1 MLHLVPLFPSPH
13 PPPPPQARGARL
25 LAAGIRTAGS
35 VRGLYLACNGM
46 GDEGAS
52 HLAQVRRG
60 GRIWGPHTWHRWGG
74 FPILHPNP
82 TSRTCHAASPL
93 PLPLPLQAIVGNT
106 SLVVVD
112 LSGNG
117 LGADTCMVLGEVSP
131 TPTPVS
137 REPTL
142 DPAPTAT
149 THWAHLSPFLF
160 PPSGAA

>member
-1 MLHLVPLFPSPH
+1 MRGEARLRLLLVLAAILTATISPHNRHSLPISPLIPCFILTPFGRGRAMH
-13 PPPPPQARGARL
+13 PPPCLPP
-25 LAAGIRTAGS
+25 S
-35 VRGLYLACNGM
+35 
-46 GDEGAS
+46 
-52 HLAQVRRG
+52 
-60 GRIWGPHTWHRWGG
+60 
-74 FPILHPNP
+74 
-82 TSRTCHAASPL
+82 
-93 PLPLPLQAIVGNT
+93 PLQALAGNT
-106 SLVVVD
+106 SLEAVD